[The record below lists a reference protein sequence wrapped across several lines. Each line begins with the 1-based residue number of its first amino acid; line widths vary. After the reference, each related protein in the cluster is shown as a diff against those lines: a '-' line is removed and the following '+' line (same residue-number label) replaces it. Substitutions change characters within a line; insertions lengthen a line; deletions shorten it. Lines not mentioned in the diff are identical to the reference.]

1 MYFAIL
7 RGWFGATLQYGAK
20 LLRHGEP
27 GQPAENKDEK
37 RHRTPETRVVT
48 GCRVSVFAQLRYEAL
63 AACKT
68 LASRPRAKQAGRAID
83 SAGKPVPNSAC
94 SCYLL
99 L

>member
-1 MYFAIL
+1 MEQLYSTEQSFCVMESL
-7 RGWFGATLQYGAK
+7 DS
-20 LLRHGEP
+20 
-27 GQPAENKDEK
+27 PAENKDEK